1 MKRIAIVLILA
12 AVFGLSLPSN
22 VRAQV
27 NLDARISISFTSTP
41 PAKLFHFV
49 ATGGDFEVTVDPIL
63 QKPITITLSDVTLR
77 TVLNAVCDSVGCR
90 WSIDGNRLVVG
101 ALPPDP
107 TRGKTWIEPQG
118 KTMPSGMQFVNTPV
132 RDVLDAISHAAGVG
146 FEYKVEEVDANQ
158 PVTVDFSNLDVMR
171 AIGMVVKAAGLKP
184 GSVYTITLLRPGQKP
199 TIIKTGLPKDPE
211 IDDLR
216 N

>member
-1 MKRIAIVLILA
+1 MKRIAIVLVLA

-27 NLDARISISFTSTP
+27 NLDARISISFTSVP
-41 PAKLFHFV
+41 PAKLFHLA
-49 ATGGDFEVTVDPIL
+49 ATGGGFEVTVDPAL
-63 QKPITITLSDVTLR
+63 QEPITITLNDVTLR
-77 TVLNAVCDSVGCR
+77 TVLNASCDSVGCR
-90 WSIDGNRLVVG
+90 WSTDGNRLVVE

-107 TRGKTWIEPQG
+107 SRGKGWIEPQG

-132 RDVLDAISHAAGVG
+132 RDVLDAISHVAGVG

-158 PVTVDFSNLDVMR
+158 PVTVDVSNQNVMR
-171 AIGMVVKAAGLKP
+171 AVGMVVKATGFKSGP
-184 GSVYTITLLRPGQKP
+184 YTVVLRRPGQKP
-199 TIIKTGLPKDPE
+199 TIMKTGLPKDPE